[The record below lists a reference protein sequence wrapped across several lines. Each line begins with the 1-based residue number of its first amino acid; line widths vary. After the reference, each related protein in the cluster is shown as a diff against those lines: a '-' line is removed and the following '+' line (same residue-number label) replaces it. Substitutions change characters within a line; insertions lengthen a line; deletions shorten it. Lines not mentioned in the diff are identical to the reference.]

1 MRAQKPGNGVLQR
14 GENDLRDWYVIG
26 FIVFVSSL
34 VMWLPLLGAGR

>member
-1 MRAQKPGNGVLQR
+1 MSGQKPGNGVLRR

-34 VMWLPLLGAGR
+34 VIWLPLLGVGR

>member
-1 MRAQKPGNGVLQR
+1 MSGQKPGNGVLQR

-34 VMWLPLLGAGR
+34 VMWLPLLGVGR

>member
-1 MRAQKPGNGVLQR
+1 MLQR

-34 VMWLPLLGAGR
+34 VTWLPLLGAGR